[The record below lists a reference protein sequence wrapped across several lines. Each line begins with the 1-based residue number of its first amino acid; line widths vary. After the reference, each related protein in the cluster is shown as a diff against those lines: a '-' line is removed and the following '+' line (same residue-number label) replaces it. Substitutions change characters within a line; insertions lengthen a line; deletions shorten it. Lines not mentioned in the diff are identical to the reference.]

1 MTDKIVE
8 ESMKN
13 LSSMNIIPDTQK
25 TMMVTVKHIM
35 RKAIRAGY
43 LEKDASDTIA
53 LQTLRKAYAIT

>member
-13 LSSMNIIPDTQK
+13 LSSMNSNPNTQK
-25 TMMVTVKHIM
+25 TIILMVKAIM
-35 RKAIRAGY
+35 RKPIRAGY
-43 LEKDASDTIA
+43 FEKSASDTIA